1 MTSLNQTRFKNKL
14 KNTPLLGV
22 LLKYIYRK
30 MTYVKPVYFDK
41 PSVWIGQI
49 LTSNKLNIVQIGSND
64 GKHGDPLF
72 ELIQK
77 NKNWKV
83 LFVEPV
89 PYLFDRLKSNYGVD
103 SRFTFENT
111 AINDGSKQIFYSVN
125 QKAKIH
131 IPNLPAW
138 YDQLNSFNKE
148 NIIKHLDGVLE
159 PYIEETEINGL
170 TLDCLLKNNKVEI
183 LDLLHIDTEGHDWK
197 ILSQLDLERYR
208 PSIILF
214 EYRHL
219 TASEKKE
226 SIIFLK
232 PKYTIFKLGGDLICM
247 NTDLIK
253 IEQFRKELQGE
264 EIT

>member
-1 MTSLNQTRFKNKL
+1 M
-14 KNTPLLGV
+14 
-22 LLKYIYRK
+22 
-30 MTYVKPVYFDK
+30 
-41 PSVWIGQI
+41 
-49 LTSNKLNIVQIGSND
+49 
-64 GKHGDPLF
+64 
-72 ELIQK
+72 
-77 NKNWKV
+77 
-83 LFVEPV
+83 
-89 PYLFDRLKSNYGVD
+89 
-103 SRFTFENT
+103 
-111 AINDGSKQIFYSVN
+111 
-125 QKAKIH
+125 
-131 IPNLPAW
+131 
-138 YDQLNSFNKE
+138 
-148 NIIKHLDGVLE
+148 DGVLE

-232 PKYTIFKLGGDLICM
+232 PKYTIFKLGGDLICL